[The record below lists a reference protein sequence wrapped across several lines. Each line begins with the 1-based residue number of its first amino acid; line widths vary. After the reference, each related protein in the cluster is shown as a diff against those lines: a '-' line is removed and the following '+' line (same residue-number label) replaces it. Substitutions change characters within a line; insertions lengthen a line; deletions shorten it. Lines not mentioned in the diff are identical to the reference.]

1 MNRWLLLFQFGSI
14 VISLLVSRAI
24 FTAIMS
30 RLSRGNGCSPNFVSK
45 PTGSSL
51 LFGGTFVVVWFV
63 LSFLAVLAW
72 MLLRRAG

>member
-1 MNRWLLLFQFGSI
+1 VNRWLLLFQFGS
-14 VISLLVSRAI
+14 VVVSLLVSRAI

-30 RLSRGNGCSPNFVSK
+30 RFSRGEGQSSDFISTPA
-45 PTGSSL
+45 GSAL
-51 LFGGTFVVVWFV
+51 LFGATFMVVWFV